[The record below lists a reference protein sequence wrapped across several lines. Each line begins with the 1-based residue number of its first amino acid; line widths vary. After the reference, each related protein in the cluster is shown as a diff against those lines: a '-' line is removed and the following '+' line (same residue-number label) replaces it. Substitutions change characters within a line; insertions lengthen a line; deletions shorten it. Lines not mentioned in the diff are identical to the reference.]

1 MCCRGSGGAVN
12 NREPL
17 AVAAAAVVVAAAGVV
32 EGLESVARRANDAVA
47 DPEDWGAEEMGS
59 GLEQG
64 SVRVPT
70 GGESR
75 DDVGV
80 DAVDGLHPA
89 LDGGRED
96 DLAVASPAP
105 SGDDAKRR
113 GLSAR
118 LHVQINRAR
127 KKSKG

>member
-1 MCCRGSGGAVN
+1 
-12 NREPL
+12 
-17 AVAAAAVVVAAAGVV
+17 
-32 EGLESVARRANDAVA
+32 
-47 DPEDWGAEEMGS
+47 MGN
-59 GLEQG
+59 GLEQD

-75 DDVGV
+75 DGVDV

-113 GLSAR
+113 ALSAR
-118 LHVQINRAR
+118 LHAQTNGAKKQRLTVQQQM
-127 KKSKG
+127 